1 MIVLTD
7 FQQDVISELFNI
19 GMGSAAAS
27 LSQMVGETVTL
38 SVPSVEYIAQEKAVE
53 RIQNIVGSQHVTGVK
68 ESFKGSFWGDALLIF
83 PESRSRELVRA
94 LLKDEELPL
103 ETITEMEQ
111 EALTEVG
118 NIILNACLGSLA
130 NILKQNLIYG
140 LPEYTQGDCSELLGS
155 KNTEQQ
161 ENDGLLLLHM
171 DFILQQTNLNGY
183 LTLLMNVDSVNA
195 LSEQIDLYL
204 EEIV

>member
-38 SVPSVEYIAQEKAVE
+38 SVPSVEYLGQKMAVQ
-53 RIQNIVGSQHVTGVK
+53 RIQRIVGSQRVTGVK

-83 PESRSRELVRA
+83 PESRSSELVRA
-94 LLKDEELPL
+94 LLKDEDLPL

-130 NILKQNLIYG
+130 NIFQQNLIYG
-140 LPEYTQGDCSELLGS
+140 LPQYTQG
-155 KNTEQQ
+155 
-161 ENDGLLLLHM
+161 
-171 DFILQQTNLNGY
+171 
-183 LTLLMNVDSVNA
+183 
-195 LSEQIDLYL
+195 
-204 EEIV
+204 

>member
-1 MIVLTD
+1 MLVLTD

-27 LSQMVGETVTL
+27 LSQMVGETVGL
-38 SVPSVEYIAQEKAVE
+38 SVPSVEYIGHTMAVK
-53 RIQNIVGSQHVTGVK
+53 RIQDIVGSQEVTGVK

-83 PESRSRELVRA
+83 PEDRSRELVRA
-94 LLKDEELPL
+94 LLKDQDLPL

-130 NILKQNLIYG
+130 NVFQQNLIYG
-140 LPEYTQGDCSELLGS
+140 LPQYTQGDCEELLGA
-155 KNTEQQ
+155 NMEQQ

-171 DFILQQTNLNGY
+171 DFILQETNINGY
-183 LTLLMNVDSVNA
+183 LTLLMNVDSVKA
-195 LSEQIDLYL
+195 LSDQIDLYL
-204 EEIV
+204 AELV

>member
-1 MIVLTD
+1 MVVLTD

-19 GMGSAAAS
+19 GMGRAAAS

-38 SVPSVEYIAQEKAVE
+38 SVPGVEYIAQEKAVE
-53 RIQNIVGSQHVTGVK
+53 RIQNIVGSQKVTGVK

-83 PESRSRELVRA
+83 PESKSRELVRA
-94 LLKDEELPL
+94 LLKDDELPL
-103 ETITEMEQ
+103 ETITDMEQ

-155 KNTEQQ
+155 KDTEQQ
-161 ENDGLLLLHM
+161 ESDGLLLLHM

-204 EEIV
+204 EEMV

>member
-38 SVPSVEYIAQEKAVE
+38 SVPSGEYIAQEKAVE
-53 RIQNIVGSQHVTGVK
+53 RIQNIVGSQQVTGVK

-140 LPEYTQGDCSELLGS
+140 LPEYTQGDCSELLRS

>member
-1 MIVLTD
+1 MVVLTD

-38 SVPSVEYIAQEKAVE
+38 SVPSVEYIAQEEAVQ
-53 RIQNIVGSQHVTGVK
+53 RIQNIVGSQKVTGVK

-94 LLKDEELPL
+94 LLKDDELPL

-130 NILKQNLIYG
+130 NIFKQNLIYG
-140 LPEYTQGDCSELLGS
+140 LPQYTQGDCEELLASG
-155 KNTEQQ
+155 TEKKSD
-161 ENDGLLLLHM
+161 EGLLLLHM

-183 LTLLMNVDSVNA
+183 LTLLMNVESVKA

-204 EEIV
+204 EEMA

>member
-38 SVPSVEYIAQEKAVE
+38 SVPSVEYIAQEKAVQC
-53 RIQNIVGSQHVTGVK
+53 IQKIVGSQQVTGVK

-94 LLKDEELPL
+94 LLKDDDLSL

-130 NILKQNLIYG
+130 NIFQQNLIYG
-140 LPEYTQGDCSELLGS
+140 LPVYTQGDCEALLA
-155 KNTEQQ
+155 TDA
-161 ENDGLLLLHM
+161 ENQDNEGLLLLHM
-171 DFILQQTNLNGY
+171 DFILQETNLNGY
-183 LTLLMNVDSVNA
+183 LTLLMNVDSVKA

-204 EEIV
+204 EELV